1 MSVMRS
7 QITEQ
12 TQLPSMFTLGALLG
26 QSFRWYSVKNKSPK
40 NILCILSVNN
50 ILQSGPVLAGGYE
63 QLRFDVTRLNVN
75 KFPPKYFLGYGFNFS
90 ATISFTF

>member
-1 MSVMRS
+1 MH
-7 QITEQ
+7 
-12 TQLPSMFTLGALLG
+12 F
-26 QSFRWYSVKNKSPK
+26 
-40 NILCILSVNN
+40 SVNN